1 MEEVLGLELLY
12 WWRDEDE
19 RSGFLWTAV
28 GMLGGRLPVQ
38 AGVAERNG
46 RRKRG
51 AE

>member
-1 MEEVLGLELLY
+1 MKEVFFLRAGVGL
-12 WWRDEDE
+12 
-19 RSGFLWTAV
+19 
-28 GMLGGRLPVQ
+28 LGGRLPMQ